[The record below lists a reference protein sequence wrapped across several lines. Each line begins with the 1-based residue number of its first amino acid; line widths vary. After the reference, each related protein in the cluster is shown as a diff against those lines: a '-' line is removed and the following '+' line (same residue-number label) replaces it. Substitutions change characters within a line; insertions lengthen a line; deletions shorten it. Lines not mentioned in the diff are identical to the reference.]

1 MTLKVITGP
10 NLNLLG
16 SRENGV
22 YGNVSLAD
30 IEKKLTVQAKELGFN
45 IKCIQSNHEGVLVD
59 EIQAAINEGVRG
71 ILINPG
77 AYGHT
82 SIALRDALLAVA
94 IPFVEAHISNIY
106 KREEFRHK
114 TYLSDIAD
122 GIIIGLGPK
131 SYQIGLAALAQVVRA
146 KE

>member
-30 IEKKLTVQAKELGFN
+30 IEKKLTVQAKELGFK

-59 EIQAAINEGVRG
+59 EIQAARNEGVRG

-131 SYQIGLAALAQVVRA
+131 SYEIGLAALALVVKA